1 MALLASAATRNDLQS
16 NAYPGGASAAEALGG
31 AAAPPTA
38 TTYSGTFI
46 PEIWSGK
53 LLAKFYDATV
63 LGAIANT
70 DYEGDIRNQGDT
82 VHIRTRPTITI
93 SDYRPDQ
100 ELLVQRPNADVVDLT
115 IEYAKYFNTIIDDVW
130 EVQSDIDQMD
140 MWAEDASE
148 QMKIVIDTEI
158 MQLELLGAADS
169 DNIGANAGRLS
180 GDVNLGTTGAG
191 HLIVLPAGA
200 DTGNEVNVIDMI
212 INAGQVLDEQN
223 IPEGDRWII
232 IPAWMAAMIKRSELR
247 DASLT
252 GDGTTMLRNGR
263 LGMID
268 RFTLYMSNLLPTGTP
283 AGLASGENAVFA
295 GHVVATT
302 FASQLTRME
311 TMRSERTFGQL
322 MRGLQVYGAE
332 VIKPEGL
339 VEMIVAKT

>member
-1 MALLASAATRNDLQS
+1 MALLASAATRGSVAADT
-16 NAYPGGASAAEALGG
+16 YPIGASSEAIGG
-31 AAAPPTA
+31 AAAPPTSTA
-38 TTYSGTFI
+38 YSGTFI

-82 VHIRTRPTITI
+82 VHIRTRPTIDITDYTPD
-93 SDYRPDQ
+93 SD
-100 ELLVQRPNADVVDLT
+100 LIVQRPNADVVDLT
-115 IEYAKYFNTIIDDVW
+115 IEYAKYFNCIIDDVW

-158 MQLELLGAADS
+158 MQLELLGNADA
-169 DNIGANAGRLS
+169 DNLGATAGRIS
-180 GDVNLGTTGAG
+180 GDINLGVTLTPLVVLPSGATGAQ
-191 HLIVLPAGA
+191 
-200 DTGNEVNVIDMI
+200 VNVIDLI
-212 INAGQVLDEQN
+212 INMGQCLDEQN
-223 IPEGDRWII
+223 IPEGDRWVI
-232 IPAWMAAMIKRSELR
+232 IPAWMAAMIKKSELR

-252 GDGTTMLRNGR
+252 GDGTSMLRNGR

-268 RFTLYMSNLLPTGTP
+268 RFTLYMSNLLPTGVA
-283 AGLASGENAVFA
+283 AGLAAGESAVFS
-295 GHVVATT
+295 GHTVATT

-339 VEMIVAKT
+339 VEAIVAKS

>member
-1 MALLASAATRNDLQS
+1 MALLTTAATRPPAADT
-16 NAYPGGASAAEALGG
+16 YPIGASSEALGG
-31 AAAPPTA
+31 ATAPPA
-38 TTYSGTFI
+38 NTYSGTFI

-93 SDYRPDQ
+93 TDYTPDSD
-100 ELLVQRPNADVVDLT
+100 LIVQRPNADVVDLT

-158 MQLELLGAADS
+158 MQLELLGNADT
-169 DNIGANAGRLS
+169 DNLGATAGRLS
-180 GDVNLGTTGAG
+180 QDINLGVTTTPLVVLPNGATGAQ
-191 HLIVLPAGA
+191 I
-200 DTGNEVNVIDMI
+200 NVVDLI
-212 INAGQVLDEQN
+212 INMGQVLDEQN
-223 IPEGDRWII
+223 IPEGDRWVI
-232 IPAWMAAMIKRSELR
+232 IPAFLAAMIKKSELR

-252 GDGTTMLRNGR
+252 GDGTSMLRNGR

-268 RFTLYMSNLLPTGTP
+268 RFTLYMSNLLPTGTV
-283 AGLASGENAVFA
+283 AGLVAGESAIFA

-339 VEMIVAKT
+339 VEAIIAKV